1 MLTGKFVLAL
11 QITFAEKGDEHP
23 GREAADIVFQ
33 IDEKPHST
41 FKREGNDLVS
51 SLLRFTV

>member
-1 MLTGKFVLAL
+1 VVV

-51 SLLRFTV
+51 SLLILAF